1 LSKQNNPSSTTSVKS
16 ATRES
21 HSISRSMSQDLW
33 GNLIYFLIVTI
44 AICFVLVNNT
54 LSQLMTTTGI
64 VLRSRKTEI
73 RNQVPGAGDKHDPV
87 VLPNC
92 VSWILPG

>member
-21 HSISRSMSQDLW
+21 HSISRPMTQDLW
-33 GNLIYFLIVTI
+33 GNLIFFLIVSI

-64 VLRSRKTEI
+64 VVLSVLFFLDLFAIVPLVRILFVFISFFSREK
-73 RNQVPGAGDKHDPV
+73 RR
-87 VLPNC
+87 
-92 VSWILPG
+92 

>member
-1 LSKQNNPSSTTSVKS
+1 MSKQNNPSSTTSVKS

-21 HSISRSMSQDLW
+21 HSISRSMPQDLW
-33 GNLIYFLIVTI
+33 GNLIYFLIVSI

-64 VLRSRKTEI
+64 VVLAVLFFLDLFAIIPLLRILFVFLSLSSRGK
-73 RNQVPGAGDKHDPV
+73 RR
-87 VLPNC
+87 
-92 VSWILPG
+92 

>member
-1 LSKQNNPSSTTSVKS
+1 
-16 ATRES
+16 
-21 HSISRSMSQDLW
+21 MSQDLW

-64 VLRSRKTEI
+64 VVLAVLFFLDLFAIIPLLRILFVFIRLSSRGK
-73 RNQVPGAGDKHDPV
+73 RR
-87 VLPNC
+87 
-92 VSWILPG
+92 

>member
-1 LSKQNNPSSTTSVKS
+1 MSKRNNPSSTTSVKS

-21 HSISRSMSQDLW
+21 HSISRSMTQDLW

-64 VLRSRKTEI
+64 VVLSILFFLDLFAIVPLLRILFVFIGLRSRGKK
-73 RNQVPGAGDKHDPV
+73 R
-87 VLPNC
+87 
-92 VSWILPG
+92 

>member
-1 LSKQNNPSSTTSVKS
+1 MSKQNNPSSTTSVKS
-16 ATRES
+16 AARES

-33 GNLIYFLIVTI
+33 GNLIYFLIVSI

-64 VLRSRKTEI
+64 VVLAVLFFLDLFAIIPLLRILFVFIRLSSRGK
-73 RNQVPGAGDKHDPV
+73 RR
-87 VLPNC
+87 
-92 VSWILPG
+92 

>member
-1 LSKQNNPSSTTSVKS
+1 MKT

-21 HSISRSMSQDLW
+21 HSISRPITQDLW

-64 VLRSRKTEI
+64 VVLSILFFLDLFAIVPLLRILFVFISLHSRGK
-73 RNQVPGAGDKHDPV
+73 KK
-87 VLPNC
+87 
-92 VSWILPG
+92 